1 MTIHVKMLQEIAQ
14 HARAMADAMQAIA
27 DDCAQQLAK
36 RRAVE
41 ENEETV
47 ADEKAKPVDMKP
59 YDGETPFDEPKEEQ
73 PTIEQPE
80 AEQAHAEQPKLTM
93 VELRAF
99 VAERSTPENRASIKA
114 ILNNYG
120 VKKLTELD
128 ESQYRAVMDEV
139 AKL

>member
-27 DDCAQQLAK
+27 DDCTHQLAE

-41 ENEETV
+41 ETEEAV
-47 ADEKAKPVDMKP
+47 ADEKANPLIDMKP

-73 PTIEQPE
+73 PP
-80 AEQAHAEQPKLTM
+80 AEQPKLTM

-120 VKKLTELD
+120 VKKLTELE